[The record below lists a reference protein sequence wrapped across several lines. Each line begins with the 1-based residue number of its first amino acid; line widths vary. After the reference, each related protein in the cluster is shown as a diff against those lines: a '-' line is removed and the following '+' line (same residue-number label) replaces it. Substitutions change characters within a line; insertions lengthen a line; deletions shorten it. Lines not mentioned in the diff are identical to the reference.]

1 MAYGKIKCDTLTYD
15 ASGSDTD
22 ISVSSL
28 GAPEGTTVKSTG
40 ESGTTKFLRTDGD
53 GTCSWNAVPI
63 PVPTT
68 ITVADE
74 SSDTTC
80 FPLFTTGATGDL
92 APKSGTNLTFNSDT
106 GELAATLFSGSG
118 ASLTTL
124 NASNISSGTIA
135 AARVATLNQNTTGTA
150 ATVTGAAQT
159 NITSVGTLTG
169 LTIDGAY
176 QQAFDVITP
185 ATSPAIDCSLGNYF
199 TLDLSSTNVTGT
211 WTFTNIPTTK
221 SFAVAIEITTGG
233 STTIAWNSV
242 NSNGG
247 GASNK
252 IKWPSGTAPTLAAS
266 KSHVVILTT
275 DDTGATWY
283 GAALVDYAT
292 A

>member
-1 MAYGKIKCDTLTYD
+1 MAYGKIKCDTITYD

-22 ISVSSL
+22 INVSSL
-28 GAPEGTTVKSTG
+28 GAPEGTAVKSTG

-53 GTCSWNAVPI
+53 GTCSWNAVSI

-80 FPLFTTGATGDL
+80 FPLFATGATGDL

-106 GELAATLFSGSG
+106 GELAATLFNGSG

-169 LTIDGAY
+169 LTIDGSY
-176 QQAFDVITP
+176 KEGVEVITP
-185 ATSPAIDCSLGNYF
+185 GASPTINCAEGNYF

-221 SFAVAIEITTGG
+221 SFAVTIEITTGG